1 MHSHSAICELSSSML
16 ASQLARVDQAAVQ
29 LPPTLQRDTL
39 IVRRVALLSEKKPH
53 GFVNVRVFLIS
64 R

>member
-1 MHSHSAICELSSSML
+1 ML